1 MEQLIVETPI
11 KSADEIEKEL
21 LGEVNK
27 TTEGMVEG
35 VYQTY
40 KMSLANFKANQHRLK
55 SGRSKIR
62 LLNLLMEYPL
72 NADKLKLQT
81 KDEQELF
88 AYASNVLE
96 CKFLLLQYA
105 YFMNGDKILKAV
117 EEKQEIKQDV
127 VEVPQVETMN

>member
-1 MEQLIVETPI
+1 MEQLVETPI

-40 KMSLANFKANQHRLK
+40 KMSLAAFKSNQHKLK

-72 NADKLKLQT
+72 NNENLKVHT

-88 AYASNVLE
+88 ALASNVLE

-117 EEKQEIKQDV
+117 EEKKQDEV
-127 VEVPQVETMN
+127 VEVPQVETLN

>member
-1 MEQLIVETPI
+1 MEQLVETPI

-40 KMSLANFKANQHRLK
+40 KMSLAAFKSHQHKLK

-72 NADKLKLQT
+72 NSDKLKVHTQ
-81 KDEQELF
+81 DEQELF
-88 AYASNVLE
+88 ALASNVLE

-117 EEKQEIKQDV
+117 EEKKQDEV
-127 VEVPQVETMN
+127 VEVPQVETLN